1 MSTAASNSV
10 KASNSVP
17 PSSTVHAGN
26 GANPTATVN
35 TPNPV
40 TVIPSAERHFG
51 DHGWLQS
58 YWHFSFSDYHDPD
71 NLNFGPL
78 RVFND
83 DVVQPGGG
91 FPMHPHRDM
100 EIITYVV
107 DGQLEHRDHLGNR
120 GVVHPGEVQVMS
132 AGKGILHA
140 EYNASREKPVR
151 LMQLWVLPRRRG
163 GPPRW
168 AQKQFTPEQR
178 AGRLLPVVSASDDET
193 APPETLKIDQDV
205 TIYVSRLEAG
215 QRVEHRSPAPG
226 RKAYLFVIDGAVT
239 LDDVTKLAKGDQAR
253 VEFAD
258 PRLSL
263 KADEDA
269 EVILLDMTSGE

>member
-10 KASNSVP
+10 
-17 PSSTVHAGN
+17 
-26 GANPTATVN
+26 NPTGTV
-35 TPNPV
+35 TPTTTTAPNPV
-40 TVIPSAERHFG
+40 NVIPSADRHFR
-51 DHGWLQS
+51 DHGWLQAR
-58 YWHFSFSDYHDPD
+58 WHFSFGDYHDPD

-140 EYNASREKPVR
+140 EYNASREHPVR

-163 GPPRW
+163 GAPRW
-168 AQKQFTPEQR
+168 AQKQFTPAQR
-178 AGRLLPVVSASDDET
+178 AGRLLPVVSASDEDT

-205 TIYVSRLEAG
+205 TIYVSSLEAG

-239 LDDVTKLAKGDQAR
+239 LDDATKLAKGDQGR
-253 VEFAD
+253 VELAV
-258 PRLSL
+258 PRLTL

-269 EVILLDMTSGE
+269 ELILLDLTSGE

>member
-1 MSTAASNSV
+1 MSSTTSNSV
-10 KASNSVP
+10 SPA
-17 PSSTVHAGN
+17 
-26 GANPTATVN
+26 TAVTA
-35 TPNPV
+35 PNPV
-40 TVIPSAERHFG
+40 NVIRSADRHFA
-51 DHGWLQS
+51 DHGWLQT
-58 YWHFSFSDYHDPD
+58 YWHFSFADYHDPH

-132 AGKGILHA
+132 AGKGIIHA

-163 GPPRW
+163 SPPRW
-168 AQKQFTPEQR
+168 AQKQFTPDQR
-178 AGRLLPVVSASDDET
+178 AGRLLPVVAASDDEA
-193 APPETLKIDQDV
+193 APTETLKIDQDV
-205 TIYVSRLEAG
+205 TIYVSRLKVG
-215 QRVEHRSPAPG
+215 QRVEHRSPAAG

-239 LDDVTKLAKGDQAR
+239 LDDHTKLEKGDQAR
-253 VEFAD
+253 VELAS
-258 PRLSL
+258 PRLTL
-263 KADEDA
+263 KAEADA
-269 EVILLDMTSGE
+269 EVILLDLTSGE